1 MKMPVKRGKFGR
13 GPLNRGHINRGHINR
28 GHINRGMRNGMASR
42 IIGPWDWL
50 IAPALMSIA
59 LTIVLATAFQPFG
72 FYLPEPVSPLI
83 LAFTWPLIR
92 PSYIAPFILGAMGLF
107 LDFFWG
113 DPIGFW
119 TLGLMLVYGVLLTIR
134 TYIIGQE
141 WIAVF
146 GCFLLT
152 ELVFFIFLTLLI
164 VMDTGAVPRLWGI
177 FEQAFA
183 TALLFP
189 FVLYL
194 LEKYVHSDVRF
205 Q

>member
-1 MKMPVKRGKFGR
+1 MKTPFG
-13 GPLNRGHINRGHINR
+13 GFGGGGLSSGGTGSAVNRGLRG
-28 GHINRGMRNGMASR
+28 GMASK
-42 IIGPWDWL
+42 IIGPWDWI
-50 IAPALMSIA
+50 IAPALLSIV

-83 LAFTWPLIR
+83 LAFAWPLIR
-92 PSYIAPFILGAMGLF
+92 PSYFAPFALAALGLF

-113 DPIGFW
+113 APVGFW
-119 TLGLMLVYGVLLTIR
+119 TLSLMLVYAVIVLVR
-134 TYIIGQE
+134 TWIIGQE
-141 WIAVF
+141 WIVVF

-152 ELVFFIFLTLLI
+152 ELIFFTFASILMTL
-164 VMDTGAVPRLWGI
+164 DAGAVPRLWGV

-189 FVLYL
+189 YILYL

-205 Q
+205 S